1 MHIDVDKKA
10 HRDRQTDRQTREHA
24 EAYKTRRKGS
34 QGRTQRQIKV
44 KIKIKNF
51 KYTEVRIEERFQVA
65 GLSYRTTHW

>member
-1 MHIDVDKKA
+1 MHIEVDKKA

-44 KIKIKNF
+44 KRALIHGCPEIG
-51 KYTEVRIEERFQVA
+51 EVSSR
-65 GLSYRTTHW
+65 GLIIYRTRYW